1 MLVNCVETYDEHGNL
16 CRYIDSKT
24 GKLVPKTEAKNYYH
38 FHRDCAYYE
47 HCIKEEIKRNGH
59 KLIVFH
65 CPAYKERKDCIEAT
79 YYKGDF
85 DTIKWECDRFIP
97 IQERLSLGS

>member
-1 MLVNCVETYDEHGNL
+1 MLLNIVETYDEDGNL

-38 FHRDCAYYE
+38 FHKDCAFFE
-47 HCIKEEIKRNGH
+47 HCRVEEVKERGH
-59 KLIVFH
+59 KYIVFH
-65 CPAYKERKDCIEAT
+65 CPAFKERKDGVK
-79 YYKGDF
+79 YYKNDF
-85 DTIKWECDRFIP
+85 HTIKWECDRFVP